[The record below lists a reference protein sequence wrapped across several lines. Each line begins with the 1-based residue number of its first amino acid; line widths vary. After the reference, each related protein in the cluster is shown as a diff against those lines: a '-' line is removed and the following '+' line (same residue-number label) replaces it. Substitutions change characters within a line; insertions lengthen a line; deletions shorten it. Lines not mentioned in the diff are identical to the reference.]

1 MDNNK
6 LDEAVKKTLRNYEVP
21 YNDTDWVQMES
32 MLDVAPNHS
41 PLNRSY
47 SPVILFALVI
57 LGAAFLLY
65 AVFKPSESPEK
76 TSVIK
81 TDTLVP
87 RPIVKMKSPELKPVT
102 THSVIADPVLPATRS
117 VAVAPIVTSGK
128 KEVKTTEKKVVEKK
142 LTEKKTAEKKTTVDK
157 TTTLTVVS
165 PSKDSKKTTLI
176 SQESKAKLFK
186 KTLEKNKK
194 ATKQEPKAE
203 VKQVESDTVHI
214 DDENDSNRNR
224 KALNTNTS
232 ESVPDSLKNSQEKKT
247 GTKGTRKSRRDKK
260 TSVNDTL
267 SKNLPSN

>member
-1 MDNNK
+1 MDNNR
-6 LDEAVKKTLRNYEVP
+6 LDETVKKTLRNYEVP
-21 YNDTDWVQMES
+21 YNNNDWVQMES
-32 MLDVAPNHS
+32 MLDVAPKHN
-41 PLNRSY
+41 PLSRSY
-47 SPVILFALVI
+47 SPVIIFALVI
-57 LGAAFLLY
+57 VVAAFLLY
-65 AVFKPSESPEK
+65 AVFKP
-76 TSVIK
+76 
-81 TDTLVP
+81 TDTSKKINTTYTP
-87 RPIVKMKSPELKPVT
+87 PIVKKKSPGPKPIE

-117 VAVAPIVTSGK
+117 VTVAPIVTSGK

-142 LTEKKTAEKKTTVDK
+142 LKEKKTVEKKTTVDK
-157 TTTLTVVS
+157 TTTLTVIS

-176 SQESKAKLFK
+176 SQENKAKLFK